1 MQTIQAKVQVGSDRT
16 LQVQLPNDVPAG
28 EYELVLVLNPTTPA
42 NANDNGTVEIPPA
55 MQKIQALF
63 RESVEPGRSLADELI
78 QERRE
83 EAQREEQ
90 HDQTD
95 LATRWQQWFEELDQ
109 LPMPEEREVPSF
121 QQHLIEKYR
130 QQGLDL

>member
-1 MQTIQAKVQVGSDRT
+1 MQTIHAKVQVGTDRT

-28 EYELVLVLNPTTPA
+28 EYEIVLVLHEAAPTSHEQPLTA
-42 NANDNGTVEIPPA
+42 IQRVRDFLAESTETDHSLAND
-55 MQKIQALF
+55 
-63 RESVEPGRSLADELI
+63 LI
-78 QERRE
+78 SDRRE
-83 EAQREEQ
+83 ENRREENN
-90 HDQTD
+90 DKAD